1 MRRGTINVSLQ
12 WEIKSSAIFIYV
24 IYLSRNKVLKKF
36 KEILR
41 SFFAFAVWS
50 KGKNCPIEIENAKFD
65 NKYES
70 ITEIRP

>member
-1 MRRGTINVSLQ
+1 ML
-12 WEIKSSAIFIYV
+12 Y
-24 IYLSRNKVLKKF
+24 IYLETKYWKHLKKF
-36 KEILR
+36 WEA
-41 SFFAFAVWS
+41 FFAFAVWS